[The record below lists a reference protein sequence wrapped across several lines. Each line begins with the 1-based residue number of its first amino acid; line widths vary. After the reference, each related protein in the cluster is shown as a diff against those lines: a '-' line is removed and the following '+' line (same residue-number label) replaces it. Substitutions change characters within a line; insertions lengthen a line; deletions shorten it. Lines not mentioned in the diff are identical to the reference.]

1 MAVYVINQQ
10 IIPMADSYSNRTGEF
25 VMDNQKRAEAY
36 HKSRLGR
43 ILVNK
48 GYISQVQLEAV
59 MAEYEGQNRLLGEM
73 LVSERL
79 ISRWQLRR
87 ALSSQTRLRFAASL
101 SVALLS
107 PVQMVIAD
115 ERIAKTGQP
124 VAELVR
130 PLLEN
135 GLIDPDSTEIHYE
148 PEQARAEIKTN
159 GSIRLRLPSSIGEI
173 RFDHL
178 RLKSLPGQGYET
190 LDIEDIDLSDA
201 VVSIRSIH

>member
-1 MAVYVINQQ
+1 
-10 IIPMADSYSNRTGEF
+10 
-25 VMDNQKRAEAY
+25 MDNQKRAEAY

-48 GYISQVQLEAV
+48 GYINQEQLDAV
-59 MAEYEGQNRLLGEM
+59 MAEYEGQNRLLGEI

-107 PVQMVIAD
+107 PVQMAIAEED
-115 ERIAKTGQP
+115 VLHAKRP
-124 VAELVR
+124 VSELIK
-130 PLLEN
+130 PLLES
-135 GLIDPDSTEIHYE
+135 GQIDPESKEIQYE

-159 GSIRLRLPSSIGEI
+159 GSIRLSLPSSIGEI

-178 RLKSLPGQGYET
+178 RLKNASGEGYES
-190 LDIEDIDLSDA
+190 LEIEDIDLSDA
-201 VVSIRSIH
+201 VLSVRSIY

>member
-1 MAVYVINQQ
+1 
-10 IIPMADSYSNRTGEF
+10 
-25 VMDNQKRAEAY
+25 MDNQKRAEAY

-48 GYISQVQLEAV
+48 GYISQTQLDAV
-59 MAEYEGQNRLLGEM
+59 VAEYEGQNKLLGEI

-87 ALSSQTRLRFAASL
+87 ALSSQTKLRLAASL

-107 PVQMVIAD
+107 PVQMIIAD
-115 ERIAKTGQP
+115 DQHTDTKKP
-124 VAELVR
+124 VAALVE
-130 PLLEN
+130 PLLN
-135 GLIDPDSTEIHYE
+135 SGYIGSDSTEIQYK

-159 GSIRLRLPSSIGEI
+159 GSIRLRLPSSIGEL

-178 RLKSLPGQGYET
+178 RLKISPDDGYEA
-190 LDIEDIDLSDA
+190 LDIDDIDLTDA
-201 VVSIRSIH
+201 VLSVRSIY